1 MDWQEWQDT
10 KKQIYDFII
19 ENRSMYRD
27 DGVNVGLGD
36 IIDFLNAT
44 VTKTG
49 RKITVDAHGWGGWPM
64 FDHIVDDDW
73 AETGLAEGT
82 IINTYTGTRIWS
94 TWQGACTGAVNG
106 DTIGIC
112 PGTYVENVSW
122 TGKTLHIIGVG
133 GSGAY
138 DDEDY
143 WPIVVRGVAG
153 VDSPTIQSGAGA
165 SLSTIRGIFITGVSA
180 QDADDNA
187 DGLVDYG
194 LIDFARSGGF
204 ALIEHCG
211 FGAYYKQ
218 VCIDTLNGLSNDVHI
233 HDCYF
238 GLQSGASKSYGIQA
252 HAANHEK
259 GKVTGCRFDG
269 GVAIRLGEDWVVTGN
284 SFRSSSVE
292 CSQYTSDCLIAAN
305 EFQGGKIY
313 LVNSGSA
320 GVTIHDNI
328 WNNTSVTSCIDLSA
342 YSSYYVDIEGNH
354 FNMGTQDGVYAVV
367 GHATATYGCNI
378 KNNYLETGKFSDNQD
393 SARMY
398 DGNFPTNRANFQ
410 SGNMVAYHG
419 GSGEMLHRGPYEFGI
434 DGKGNA
440 IPGIY
445 FRLNNANNK
454 RQVCWEA
461 FDCRFGDTIVSVVA
475 GASGDLTATATNY
488 LEVNS
493 AGTVS
498 VNVVGFTAG
507 SIPLAQFST
516 NANTVVS
523 NFAPK
528 GAVLY
533 HCLTAGGSTP
543 APNDAQYV
551 VLAADSDLT
560 VERVFAPGAGLTATD
575 DGAGGDYH
583 LIHATDATAIP
594 NAHHNAVTIG
604 ADGEHSLATQVL
616 SGVDAAAAQKGHIQL
631 TGELGGTAAS
641 PTVAATHSGSTHH
654 TRAHTLASAD
664 DHTGT
669 ADRVIYVDH
678 AGAVKEIALGTDGQV
693 LTSTGA
699 ATAPAFEDAPAG
711 TSVATDT
718 IWAAAGDL
726 VVGTGVDTAGI
737 LAKGDDG
744 KVLTM
749 VAGAV
754 AWAAATGGGAMA
766 TDPLWDTAG
775 DLAVGTG
782 ADTGAKLALT
792 VPGAANLLNV
802 LGVAT
807 GESTPT
813 YKVLFDGTAPEPIG
827 TAAAGTGVVAAHRNH
842 VHALPAAQNDRVIA
856 CFINPNPAST
866 TLAKFIT
873 PPIPFAFTFVK
884 VDLKAPDSEKNNSL
898 DNLDVIVDV
907 HLQTAANADTH
918 TSTTIFATQGNRP
931 LISYLPSGTGHI
943 QGSTTT
949 FDTAGGAAGDRLYI
963 YCDQTASL
971 TGLHVNITIRPTP

>member
-27 DGVNVGLGD
+27 DGVDVGLGD

-194 LIDFARSGGF
+194 LIDFAPSGGF

-252 HAANHEK
+252 HAANHEQ

-342 YSSYYVDIEGNH
+342 YSSYYVDIDGNH
-354 FNMGTQDGVYAVV
+354 FNMGTQDTVFAIA
-367 GHATATYGCNI
+367 GHATATFGCNI
-378 KNNYLETGKFSDNQD
+378 KNNYLQTTSFYDNEEG
-393 SARMY
+393 SRMY
-398 DGNFPTNRANFQ
+398 DGNFPTSRANFQ
-410 SGNMVAYHG
+410 SGNMVAHDI
-419 GSGEMLHRGPYEFGI
+419 GSGQMMHRGPCEFGI
-434 DGKGNA
+434 DNKGNA

-445 FRLNNANNK
+445 FRRNNVNNK

-461 FDCRFGDTIVSVVA
+461 FDCRFGDTIVSVAA
-475 GASGDLTATATNY
+475 GASGDLTASATNY

-516 NANTVVS
+516 NSDTVVS

-528 GAVLY
+528 GPVLY
-533 HCLTAGGSTP
+533 HCLTAGGSIP
-543 APNDAQYV
+543 APNDAQYL

-583 LIHATDATAIP
+583 LIHATDASAIP

-631 TGELGGTAAS
+631 AGQLGGSAAS
-641 PTVAATHSGSTHH
+641 PTVIGLTETSGPTALTVGTITDGEFLKRVGATIV
-654 TRAHTLASAD
+654 SA
-664 DHTGT
+664 
-669 ADRVIYVDH
+669 
-678 AGAVKEIALGTDGQV
+678 AGA
-693 LTSTGA
+693 
-699 ATAPAFEDAPAG
+699 AG
-711 TSVATDT
+711 SVATDA
-718 IWAAAGDL
+718 IWDAAGDL
-726 VVGTGVDTAGI
+726 AVGSGVDTATV
-737 LAKGDDG
+737 LTKGADG

-766 TDPLWDTAG
+766 TDPLWDAAG

-802 LGVAT
+802 LGVVN
-807 GESTPT
+807 GESTPAW
-813 YKVLFDGTAPEPIG
+813 KVLFDGTAPEAIG

-884 VDLKAPDSEKNNSL
+884 VDLKAPDSEQNNSL